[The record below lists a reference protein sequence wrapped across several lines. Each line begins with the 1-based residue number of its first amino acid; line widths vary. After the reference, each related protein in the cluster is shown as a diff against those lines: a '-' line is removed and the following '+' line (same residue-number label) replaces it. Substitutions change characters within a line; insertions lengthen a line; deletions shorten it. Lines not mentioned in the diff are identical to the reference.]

1 MKQKTTAIKNIVYP
15 ELEAKLLAFLRLVAR
30 SSEFAE
36 QLKTTLADFD
46 TLFSNKNAYR
56 HILKTA
62 HLLSDDD
69 RHIQILPLQDPS
81 TFRLSFF
88 VPATAC
94 SPLFKEYLAFNA
106 RANNFGLAEGKVNVE
121 AEYCLLLDMKGE
133 TTAIIYHKDK
143 KIDAYNFCNNFEILV
158 LDLPLIMYGLI
169 NGTKAASTKLALAT
183 LAEKNPVSTFANIFS
198 YIKENGKAL
207 AALPKKLNLLEK
219 EIAALFLN
227 LENNRTDNS
236 FIGNNIRKEFG
247 YTARVHLP
255 PYTISLEAGEVSIKA
270 TNTKENLTDY
280 NFRNYEEVFP
290 AVITIKGN
298 SCTPYFLRNG
308 FFRNEAK
315 GKKLGEKLYCLKK
328 NKGLIPLAEKI
339 EELCSLEQEKMQ
351 DSFENS
357 EYDVYKAYGKCITQA
372 RLKNER
378 MPENFIFPT
387 IDDHEAKAFR
397 KITTER
403 LNKNLELVLATL
415 EKHIA
420 YCSKEALFLK
430 QEKFLLKTQ
439 TTVLSCKKRAEE
451 IAGMLGKIYKNEIVL
466 ENL

>member
-30 SSEFAE
+30 SSDFAE

-133 TTAIIYHKDK
+133 TTAIIFHKDK
-143 KIDAYNFCNNFEILV
+143 KLDTYNFCNNFEILV

-169 NGTKAASTKLALAT
+169 NGPTAASTKLALAT

-198 YIKENGKAL
+198 YIKANGKAL

-219 EIAALFLN
+219 EIATLFLN

-247 YTARVHLP
+247 YIARVHLP
-255 PYTISLEAGEVSIKA
+255 PYTISLEAGEMSIKA

-298 SCTPYFLRNG
+298 SCTPYFLRNE
-308 FFRNEAK
+308 FFHNEAK

-328 NKGLIPLAEKI
+328 NKGLISLSEKI
-339 EELCSLEQEKMQ
+339 EELCSLEQAK
-351 DSFENS
+351 
-357 EYDVYKAYGKCITQA
+357 TQA
-372 RLKNER
+372 SYNNLDDIYKEYGQYIARAKLKNGR
-378 MPENFIFPT
+378 LPEKFLLPNLE
-387 IDDHEAKAFR
+387 DNEVKAFR
-397 KITTER
+397 KTITEQ

-415 EKHIA
+415 EKHIV
-420 YCSKEALFLK
+420 YCSNEALFHK

-439 TTVLSCKKRAEE
+439 SMVTNCKKRAEA
-451 IAGMLGKIYKNEIVL
+451 IAGTLGKIYKNEIVL

>member
-1 MKQKTTAIKNIVYP
+1 MKQKPTTVKNLVYP

-30 SSEFAE
+30 SAEFAE

-88 VPATAC
+88 VPAVAC

-106 RANNFGLAEGKVNVE
+106 IANNFGLAEGKVKVE

-133 TTAIIYHKDK
+133 TTAIIYHKNK
-143 KIDAYNFCNNFEILV
+143 KLDAYNFCNNFEILV

-169 NGTKAASTKLALAT
+169 NGDKAASTKLALAT

-198 YIKENGKAL
+198 YIKANGKEL

-236 FIGNNIRKEFG
+236 FIGNNIRKEFA
-247 YTARVHLP
+247 YAARVHLP
-255 PYTISLEAGEVSIKA
+255 PYTINLEAGEMSIKA

-290 AVITIKGN
+290 AVINIKCN
-298 SCTPYFLRNG
+298 RLTPYFLKNE
-308 FFRNEAK
+308 FFHNEAK

-339 EELCSLEQEKMQ
+339 EELCALEQAK
-351 DSFENS
+351 
-357 EYDVYKAYGKCITQA
+357 TQA
-372 RLKNER
+372 SYDNLDDLYKEYGQNIARAKLKNGR
-378 MPENFIFPT
+378 LPEKFRLSSP
-387 IDDHEAKAFR
+387 DDAEAKAFKK
-397 KITTER
+397 KITEQ
-403 LNKNLELVLATL
+403 LNKNLALVLVTL

-420 YCSKEALFLK
+420 YCSNEALFLK
-430 QEKFLLKTQ
+430 QEKFLLKIQ
-439 TTVLSCKKRAEE
+439 NTVLSCKKRSEV
-451 IAGMLGKIYKNEIVL
+451 IAGTLGKIYKNEIVL